1 MMLKRGLLA
10 ACALLLACAPLRL
23 VLAETPGPVPE
34 KVVPILTPVIAPV
47 AVATPQPPVPGPAPV
62 LKPARIPFKQD
73 KGDTGALASQSLAA
87 LVLAGLA
94 AYGIVLLLK
103 KQAAKGRGPLRM
115 GRRISIVESV
125 RLSRRSTLHIVNY
138 QGEELLF
145 AESEHGLN
153 LVKSTALPTEQ
164 GSKNV

>member
-1 MMLKRGLLA
+1 MILQWMSRA
-10 ACALLLACAPLRL
+10 ARALLLTC
-23 VLAETPGPVPE
+23 VLAPCAQAQAPATATPP
-34 KVVPILTPVIAPV
+34 AV
-47 AVATPQPPVPGPAPV
+47 AVPSTAQP
-62 LKPARIPFKQD
+62 KPARIPFKQD